1 MTELAIITQTNRT
14 LLLEEIN
21 PEKLDL
27 LTMVGDVKGMDSLND
42 EKIKEINE
50 HLQVRS
56 FDEFLEKFDPVVYSF
71 YNASNQRVM
80 YTLKKPENIP
90 DELLTEIH
98 LNMHNDFLKMLLTLV
113 ETKRSQGLLNVD
125 FKFEKLTNLISPAKV
140 MEDIRQLRKE
150 MRYLYSEYALLE
162 EGDPK
167 KLDVGDKLNVMFEE
181 ASMNYNNVM
190 AMLPLAI
197 EDIKTRLLLG
207 AGGDGKN
214 DTPLTLGVLSMG
226 EEGELKILEAP
237 KPETKALATLDD
249 QINRGLITAI
259 EEDYEALNADSPSVY
274 VKALVARTFCPLPST
289 MVSTVDT
296 EKEIVNYNSYLEF
309 YKTAKDD
316 FIKTVKPL
324 IEKVLGVR
332 LFFEQYP
339 AKLKGMR
346 PSLLITNAG
355 NEMLVKSSN
364 IPRLITFLNTVNA
377 KNDFNNTVWYAIFPS
392 VSLDQNSKMKLSRER
407 FKGNKIVENPNVNS
421 VESLARILDVM
432 KDYRVQCFFSYETG
446 DKTTFNY
453 MATEGIEKF
462 VERCASLTGKPY
474 SEFGIPCIP
483 NFTIVPK
490 DKSGVILDKKMVL
503 NDANMAELSNA
514 KEDIMKLWIDGVYIG
529 AAFVAAGLCA
539 ATQCPEYLKKIFKRN
554 VDTELPGVRFDLEA
568 GDHPL
573 RVRTSLAKEITGF
586 TNSIKDD
593 INRKNFGFVFSSEN
607 AAFNGLNITDIMV
620 YKARNLLYDTE
631 LGVYEPI
638 YKTQV
643 TTYIERVLRHAT
655 GDFKQDNII
664 KFFSNNPQSQKS
676 LWAGK
681 RDQVNSIISEG
692 DDISYVIDEANGI
705 CTLDIT
711 FNGNVKNLEIEIN
724 RLTSAGR
731 SA

>member
-1 MTELAIITQTNRT
+1 MAIITQTNRT
-14 LLLEEIN
+14 MIMDEIN

-50 HLQVRS
+50 HLLVKS

-71 YNASNQRVM
+71 YNANNQRVM
-80 YTLKKPENIP
+80 YTLKKPETIP

-98 LNMHNDFLKMLLTLV
+98 LNLHNDFLKMLLTLV

-150 MRYLYSEYALLE
+150 MRYVYSEYAQLE
-162 EGDPK
+162 DGDPK
-167 KLDVGDKLNVMFEE
+167 KLDVGDKLNAMFEE
-181 ASMNYNNVM
+181 ASINYNNVM

-237 KPETKALATLDD
+237 KPESKALATLDD
-249 QINRGLITAI
+249 KINEGLITAI
-259 EEDYEALNADSPSVY
+259 EEDYEALNEENHNEY
-274 VKALVARTFCPLPST
+274 VKSLIARTFCPLPST

-296 EKEIVNYNSYLEF
+296 VKEVANYNSYLEF

-324 IEKVLGVR
+324 VEKILGVR

-346 PSLLITNAG
+346 PTLLITNVS
-355 NEMLVKSSN
+355 NEMVAKASN
-364 IPRLITFLNTVNA
+364 ISRLITYLNTVNA
-377 KNDFNNTVWYAIFPS
+377 KNDFNNTVWYSVFPS
-392 VSLDQNSKMKLSRER
+392 VSLDQNSKMKLTRER
-407 FKGNKIVENPNVNS
+407 FKGNKIVENLNINS
-421 VESLARILDVM
+421 VESLARLLDVM

-446 DKTTFNY
+446 GKTTFNY
-453 MATEGIEKF
+453 MATEGIDKF
-462 VERCASLTGKPY
+462 VERCSSLAGKPY
-474 SEFGIPCIP
+474 SEFAIPCIP

-490 DKSGVILDKKMVL
+490 GKSGVVLDKKMFL
-503 NDANMAELSNA
+503 NDANMAELSEA
-514 KEDIMKLWIDGVYIG
+514 KEDIMKLWIDGIYIG

-539 ATQCPEYLKKIFKRN
+539 AMQCPEYLKKVFKRN
-554 VDTELPGVRFDLEA
+554 VDTELPGVRFDIESE
-568 GDHPL
+568 DHPL
-573 RVRTSLAKEITGF
+573 QVRTSLAKEITGF

-607 AAFNGLNITDIMV
+607 AAFNGINITGIMV
-620 YKARNLLYDTE
+620 YKARNLLYDAE

-643 TTYIERVLRHAT
+643 TTYVERILRHAT

-676 LWAGK
+676 LWVNK
-681 RDQVNSIISEG
+681 RDKVNAIISEG
-692 DDISYVIDEANGI
+692 DDINYVIDEANGI

-724 RLTSAGR
+724 RLTAMAR
-731 SA
+731 NA

>member
-1 MTELAIITQTNRT
+1 MAIITQTNRT

-50 HLQVRS
+50 HLLVKS

-71 YNASNQRVM
+71 YNANNQRVM
-80 YTLKKPENIP
+80 YTLKKPETIP

-150 MRYLYSEYALLE
+150 MRYIYSEYALLE

-207 AGGDGKN
+207 AGSDGKN
-214 DTPLTLGVLSMG
+214 NTPLTLGVLSMG
-226 EEGELKILEAP
+226 EGGELKILEAP

-249 QINRGLITAI
+249 QINQGLISAI
-259 EEDYEALNADSPSVY
+259 EDDYEALNEENHNDY

-289 MVSTVDT
+289 MVSTVDA
-296 EKEIVNYNSYLEF
+296 EKEIANYNSYLEF

-324 IEKVLGVR
+324 IEKVLGVK

-346 PSLLITNAG
+346 PTLLITNAS
-355 NEMLVKSSN
+355 NEMVAKASN

-377 KNDFNNTVWYAIFPS
+377 KNDFNNTVWYSIFPS
-392 VSLDQNSKMKLSRER
+392 VSLDQNSKMKLTRER
-407 FKGNKIVENPNVNS
+407 FQGNKIVENPNVNS

-462 VERCASLTGKPY
+462 VERCTSLTGKPY
-474 SEFGIPCIP
+474 SEFAIPCIP

-490 DKSGVILDKKMVL
+490 DKSGVVLDKKMFL
-503 NDANMAELSNA
+503 NDANMAELSSA

-529 AAFVAAGLCA
+529 AAFIAAGLCA
-539 ATQCPEYLKKIFKRN
+539 ATQCPEYLKKTFKRN
-554 VDTELPGVRFDLEA
+554 VDTELPGVRFDIES

-607 AAFNGLNITDIMV
+607 AAFDGQNITDIMV
-620 YKARNLLYDTE
+620 YKARNLLYDAE

-681 RDQVNSIISEG
+681 RDKVNSIISEG
-692 DDISYVIDEANGI
+692 DDINYVIDEANGI